1 MIFTL
6 NLTFLSSYISSV
18 YVATTKI
25 PKTRSTKSKS
35 TKTAVK
41 TPKREPTPAAILKKV
56 AAVSDSNKILQ
67 KEIKSMAKI
76 FGENQK
82 VLVAMKGMIDT
93 LASTLEEIQKQSRQI
108 NNIEADTQKL
118 YSDLNQ
124 VRTHSNIIT
133 KLNTQTTK
141 LQNELQKITEEQRA
155 IKSSKLVSR
164 VEESTNSIKNN
175 SQMIIKIGQ
184 YIDEIKDNLR
194 TVTKKTDQVLATNS
208 DIEKL
213 RSSIDDIA
221 IKTSKMETSGQI
233 VESLRQELGHV
244 ASKISEYDNL
254 VSDLAAIKIMIDSL
268 SSKAAKIDS
277 VSLVIDS
284 LKQEFDTISSD
295 TLSAKTQSSS
305 AIAELGNKID
315 KIESD
320 INNVSST
327 LKKQDESVEAFHN
340 ISDKLFHEIQVLR
353 DTTSKSSDNSSK
365 EMVALLRLAEY
376 QSSIRMNG
384 ESKYGSTKNLED
396 MAKQTVAIVNL
407 FDKVSV
413 ESGEQIPLPHEVR
426 QWAVSKILDCAD
438 KWEIRFSDVYSIL
451 ANTLGRDM
459 LKDVI
464 KIPQIRD
471 IYGIRAVD
479 ELRQDLNIP

>member
-1 MIFTL
+1 M
-6 NLTFLSSYISSV
+6 SSFYMV
-18 YVATTKI
+18 TAKTTKT
-25 PKTRSTKSKS
+25 KSTKAKLTKS
-35 TKTAVK
+35 TKTPTK
-41 TPKREPTPAAILKKV
+41 SPKREPTPAAVLKKV

-67 KEIKSMAKI
+67 KEIKSMTKI

-93 LASTLEEIQKQSRQI
+93 LASTLAEIQKQSRQI

-124 VRTHSNIIT
+124 IRTQSNMIA
-133 KLNTQTTK
+133 KLNTQTSK
-141 LQNELQKITEEQRA
+141 LQNELQKITEEQRS

-184 YIDEIKDNLR
+184 YVDEIKDNLR
-194 TVTKKTDQVLATNS
+194 MVTKKTDQVLTTNS

-221 IKTSKMETSGQI
+221 AKTSKMETSDQI
-233 VESLRQELGHV
+233 VQSLRQELGNV
-244 ASKISEYDNL
+244 ASKLSEYDDL
-254 VSDLAAIKIMIDSL
+254 VSDLTTIKIMIDSL
-268 SSKAAKIDS
+268 SSKASKIDS

-284 LKQEFDTISSD
+284 LKQDFDTISSD
-295 TLSAKTQSSS
+295 TVSAKTQSTN
-305 AIAELGNKID
+305 AITELGNKID
-315 KIESD
+315 KIEFD
-320 INNVSST
+320 INNISGT
-327 LKKQDESVEAFHN
+327 LKKQDESVESFHN
-340 ISDKLFHEIQVLR
+340 TSDKLFQEIQVLR
-353 DTTSKSSDNSSK
+353 DTTSRSSDNSSK

-384 ESKYGSTKNLED
+384 ESKYGDTKDLEN
-396 MAKQTVAIVNL
+396 MAKQTVGIVNL
-407 FDKVSV
+407 FDKISV
-413 ESGEQIPLPHEVR
+413 DSGQQIPLPHEVR